1 MTDYLVTTEN
11 YATSLKKLKVKGK
24 RAKTTNSS
32 IFRHNC
38 IIYSNEFVKCQ
49 TVVCLA

>member
-24 RAKTTNSS
+24 RAKKNSS

-38 IIYSNEFVKCQ
+38 NIYSNEFVKCQ